1 MLVPGTQHSDLIFFI
16 HFKIITMIS
25 LVMSQCKRY
34 FVIIEM
40 NYFLIVF
47 RGSNQVLS
55 LRLTNTWFIGNSA
68 RSVLSRLFRVLGKRI
83 GFECFIWA
91 HTPGLTI
98 LWEVVQAGLS
108 ICGGLCSCRSKL
120 VAWDVEISKTFYMF
134 AENQGIFK
142 SMIFQYEAR
151 YNYPFSDTIIE
162 NFIAAEYE

>member
-1 MLVPGTQHSDLIFFI
+1 MLVPGIQHSDLIFFI

-40 NYFLIVF
+40 NYFLRIVF
-47 RGSNQVLS
+47 RSSNQVLS

-98 LWEVVQAGLS
+98 LGEVVQAGLP
-108 ICGGLCSCRSKL
+108 ICGGLCSCQSKL
-120 VAWDVEISKTFYMF
+120 VAWDPKHSGMWRFQRHFICLQKIKVFLKAWFF
-134 AENQGIFK
+134 
-142 SMIFQYEAR
+142 SMR
-151 YNYPFSDTIIE
+151 LDVTILFLI
-162 NFIAAEYE
+162 